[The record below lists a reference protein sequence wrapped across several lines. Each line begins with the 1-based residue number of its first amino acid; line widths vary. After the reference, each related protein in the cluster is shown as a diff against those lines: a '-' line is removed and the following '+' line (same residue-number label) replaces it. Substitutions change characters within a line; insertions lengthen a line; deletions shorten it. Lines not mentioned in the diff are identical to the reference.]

1 MNAHTHTKS
10 DNPHDLAARVSAR
23 TNRILISSGAMF
35 VIWQIAY
42 FVVFTPPPGPPR
54 TVDIVRIIALV
65 AWCGALLLLL
75 ATGGGVFRHR
85 DVREILDDELV
96 RAQRAQAFQNA
107 FWAVMLVGLVAYV
120 AAQFTVVDARLLA
133 HVILSAGVVVAVTT
147 RAYLDRR

>member
-1 MNAHTHTKS
+1 
-10 DNPHDLAARVSAR
+10 
-23 TNRILISSGAMF
+23 MF
-35 VIWQIAY
+35 VIWQIGY
-42 FVVFTPPPGPPR
+42 FIVFTPPPGPPR

-133 HVILSAGVVVAVTT
+133 HVILSAGVVVAVTS

>member
-1 MNAHTHTKS
+1 MNAHTQLKS
-10 DNPHDLAARVSAR
+10 DNPRDLAARVSAR
-23 TNRILISSGAMF
+23 TNRILITSGAMF